1 MSPGTRARV
10 TEVHGVS
17 AASRS
22 LVLIAVAVALAA
34 CGGAVA
40 PPAPAATPDT
50 TAPASTPMPAGT
62 YTTATFQ
69 PPLTFTVPDGWE
81 LVADTPT
88 WVQLRPAGTQNIGI
102 YLFRDAF
109 ALSQDP
115 ACPTTAEPG
124 VGTTSTELTA
134 WLRGLPGLVASSP
147 ALVTVGGLR
156 GTSLDLAIKADWT
169 ESCPFADGLPT
180 VPLIRNDGIERWVLA
195 GSERLRFYLLDVPGG
210 GNVIVDVDDFEGSQ
224 IDSLIAAATPIIKS
238 FQFATE

>member
-1 MSPGTRARV
+1 M
-10 TEVHGVS
+10 EVNGVS
-17 AASRS
+17 AASRT
-22 LVLIAVAVALAA
+22 LALIVVAVALAA

-40 PPAPAATPDT
+40 PPAPDATPGVT
-50 TAPASTPMPAGT
+50 GPVSTPMPAGT
-62 YTTATFQ
+62 YTTTAFQ

-81 LVADTPT
+81 LVADTAS
-88 WVQLRPAGTQNIGI
+88 WVQLRPAGSQNVGI

-115 ACPTTAEPG
+115 TCPTTAEPG
-124 VGTTSTELTA
+124 VGTTSTELTT

-156 GTSLDLAIKADWT
+156 GTSLDLAIKAGWT
-169 ESCPFADGLPT
+169 ESCPFANGLPT

-224 IDSLIAAATPIIKS
+224 IDQLIKDATPIIKS